1 MYRFVLSE
9 KRLELTN
16 SILRLKGGLDRLI
29 AANEAV
35 EEIKIVLKDMQPQL
49 EKASIDTLKMMEKLK
64 VDKAEADETQKV
76 VAKEEAQATL

>member
-1 MYRFVLSE
+1 MYRSVLSE

-35 EEIKIVLKDMQPQL
+35 EEIKIVLKDM
-49 EKASIDTLKMMEKLK
+49 
-64 VDKAEADETQKV
+64 
-76 VAKEEAQATL
+76 